1 MENREKMKEHILEKE
16 DERQILI
23 FNLMKEELGLDIS
36 CVREVLT
43 PREIHPLPQTP
54 DFIEGVITLRGH
66 IIAVIDLRKKFN
78 IKATEERPKR
88 IIVCKT
94 KKFIVG
100 LLVDNVS
107 EIIALSKEN
116 IKPTPGVVLMQIQAG
131 LLSGVAR
138 IGERIIAV
146 LNLEN
151 ILTREET
158 TKLSE
163 IGQ

>member
-1 MENREKMKEHILEKE
+1 
-16 DERQILI
+16 
-23 FNLMKEELGLDIS
+23 
-36 CVREVLT
+36 
-43 PREIHPLPQTP
+43 
-54 DFIEGVITLRGH
+54 
-66 IIAVIDLRKKFN
+66 VIDLRKKFN